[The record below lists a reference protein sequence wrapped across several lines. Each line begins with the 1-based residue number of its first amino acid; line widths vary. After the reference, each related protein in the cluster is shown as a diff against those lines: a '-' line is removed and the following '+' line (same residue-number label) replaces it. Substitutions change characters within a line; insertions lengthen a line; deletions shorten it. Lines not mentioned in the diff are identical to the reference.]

1 MKKTIIASLFV
12 ITMIFGA
19 ELQAQKFSGLDKSPA
34 DIAYFRPE
42 KNAAPLVKVVYSRPQ
57 LKDRTVGID
66 LAPYGDVWRTGANEA
81 TEIKFYKETGF
92 GDQTIPAG
100 TYSLFSI
107 PGKDQWTIILSKD
120 LDVWGAYSYNP
131 SNDVA
136 RITVT
141 PSTAEESLEAFGIT
155 FSSNG
160 DGGAQMVMGWD
171 TVRVAVPL
179 SYEY

>member
-1 MKKTIIASLFV
+1 MKKTIIASIFV

-42 KNAAPLVKVVYSRPQ
+42 KNAAPLVKVIYSRPQ

-66 LAPYGDVWRTGANEA
+66 LAPYGEVWRTGANEA

-92 GDQTIPAG
+92 GDQTVAAG

-107 PGKDQWTIILSKD
+107 PGKDEWTIILSKD
-120 LDVWGAYSYNP
+120 LDVWGAYSYNQ
-131 SNDVA
+131 SNDVV
-136 RITVT
+136 RIKVT
-141 PSTAEESLEAFGIT
+141 PTTSKESLEAFSIT
-155 FSSNG
+155 FAPG
-160 DGGAQMVMGWD
+160 ETGAKMVLGWD
-171 TVRVAVPL
+171 TVRVPIPL
-179 SYEY
+179 SYQY

>member
-1 MKKTIIASLFV
+1 MKKTIIASIFV

-42 KNAAPLVKVVYSRPQ
+42 KNAAPLVKVIYSRPQ

-66 LAPYGDVWRTGANEA
+66 LAPYGEVWRTGANEA

-92 GDQTIPAG
+92 GDQSVAAG

-107 PGKDQWTIILSKD
+107 PGKDEWTIILSKD
-120 LDVWGAYSYNP
+120 LDVWGAYSYNQN
-131 SNDVA
+131 NDVV
-136 RITVT
+136 RIKVT
-141 PSTAEESLEAFGIT
+141 PTTSKESLEAFSIT
-155 FSSNG
+155 FAPG
-160 DGGAQMVMGWD
+160 EEGAKMVLGWD
-171 TVRVAVPL
+171 TVRVPIPL
-179 SYEY
+179 TYQY

>member
-1 MKKTIIASLFV
+1 MKKTIIASLF
-12 ITMIFGA
+12 IFALIFGA
-19 ELQAQKFSGLDKSPA
+19 ELQAQKFSGIDKSPA

-42 KNAAPLVKVVYSRPQ
+42 KNAAPLVKVIYSRPQ

-66 LAPYGDVWRTGANEA
+66 LAPFGEVWRTGANEA
-81 TEIKFYKETGF
+81 TEIKFYQETGF

-107 PGKDQWTIILSKD
+107 PGKDEWTIILSND
-120 LDVWGAYSYNP
+120 LDVWGAYSYNQ

-136 RITVT
+136 RIKVT
-141 PSTAEESLEAFGIT
+141 PTTVDDSLEAFSIT
-155 FSSNG
+155 FAPEG
-160 DGGAQMVMGWD
+160 GGAKMVLGWD

-179 SYEY
+179 TYNY